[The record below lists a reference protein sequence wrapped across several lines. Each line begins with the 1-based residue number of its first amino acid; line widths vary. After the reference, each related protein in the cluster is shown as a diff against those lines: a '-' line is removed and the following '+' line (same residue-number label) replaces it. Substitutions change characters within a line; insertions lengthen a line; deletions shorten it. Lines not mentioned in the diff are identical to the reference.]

1 MAETT
6 KKVTSKKQ
14 EESASLQISVYD
26 LSGKE
31 VKQIDLSKDLFDT
44 KINKQLL
51 AQYMRVY
58 LANQRQGTAST
69 KHRSEVVGSTKKI
82 YRQKG
87 TGNARH
93 GSRKAPIFVG
103 GGVQAGPKPRDY
115 SLSMNKKQKRQ
126 ALLAS
131 LSLKAQEG
139 AITGLANEAVDMKIK
154 TKDFATFISK
164 SGHDNVKT
172 LVVLS
177 EVKKNGLVMS
187 ARNIENIT
195 IAQATTINP
204 YMLLNSKKIIF
215 VEDALT
221 KLEDHFLKNNES

>member
-1 MAETT
+1 MEETT
-6 KKVTSKKQ
+6 KKVTSKKPKQ
-14 EESASLQISVYD
+14 EVSLQIAVYD
-26 LSGKE
+26 LTGKE
-31 VKQIDLSKDLFDT
+31 VKQISLSKDLFDT
-44 KINKQLL
+44 KVNKQVL

-93 GSRKAPIFVG
+93 GARKAPIFVG

-115 SLSMNKKQKRQ
+115 SLNMNKKQKRQ
-126 ALLAS
+126 ALFAS
-131 LSLKAQEG
+131 LSVKAQEG
-139 AITGLANEAVDMKIK
+139 AIAALANEAVDMNIK

-164 SGHDNVKT
+164 SGHENVKT
-172 LVVLS
+172 LVILP